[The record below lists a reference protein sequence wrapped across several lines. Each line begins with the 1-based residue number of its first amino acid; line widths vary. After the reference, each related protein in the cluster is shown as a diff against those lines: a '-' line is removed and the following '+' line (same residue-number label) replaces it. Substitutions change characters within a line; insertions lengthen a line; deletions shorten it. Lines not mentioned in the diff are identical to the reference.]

1 MTIICKKKSS
11 NIFLPIFIV
20 SFLVWFLAKFHGSWS
35 ILIRLENP
43 DPLFRHRELIC
54 TSKDVSRKRDQTW
67 ERTTGLSTRFLLDR
81 PITRSSWDFP
91 QILLEENERNR
102 NFKFQIFLYPIL
114 DIERNIGRI
123 TRSSLQGRREGWHNW
138 NFDHWRRQLIQQ
150 NDERTII
157 QTAFPRRRECSWR
170 WL

>member
-1 MTIICKKKSS
+1 M
-11 NIFLPIFIV
+11 PIFIV
-20 SFLVWFLAKFHGSWS
+20 SFLVWFLARNFTVRGRFSS
-35 ILIRLENP
+35 DSRIQIL
-43 DPLFRHRELIC
+43 FFELIC

-67 ERTTGLSTRFLLDR
+67 ERTMGLPTRFLLDR

-157 QTAFPRRRECSWR
+157 QAAFPRRRESSWR